1 MTLPCRASDFRL
13 AYFMSLC
20 RIGAMS
26 RRALALTSLL
36 VTAYAVPALAIS
48 AVTLTGQVRNQA
60 GEPVPDAVVA
70 VSGAG
75 MLVEV
80 RTDARGLFSLDGIP
94 PGRHGILVR
103 APGFRSARLDAIA
116 FDPGSHLS
124 LDAVLSIGRADESS
138 GADGLT
144 LQGIRASVEFL
155 LRDPMLSGLPFERNE
170 TIAVLPDYVPGIA
183 DQSALGAGAST
194 STRRAIDG
202 IDVSDPLDGTPW
214 MSYIATSADIVA
226 IRETGFPA
234 ADGGFTGASVDVVTR
249 SATNRLSG
257 YLDGLFT
264 TDALGATNVSEEA
277 IDANPLLADA
287 DRLTQAADGSAGIG
301 GPLVRDRAFYTL
313 TGGYFGRTIDPAGAR
328 TSQRESTP
336 RAQGRVTIV
345 AGSQQHLAANV
356 LFEDRSVTGVALPES
371 AVVLDDAVA
380 SRLDGASF
388 ASRFSWQ
395 RALSSRLR
403 ARAGYSFVTGSR
415 DRRPNVLEPGRLDE
429 TTGQYANSEGTLQ
442 ESKRQ
447 RHLADLGVSAGLD
460 AWGAHLVQ
468 AGAEIERSQVD
479 EHSAF
484 VDGRFFLDLG
494 SRPAFVV
501 QWEGSEQRGRIGRQS
516 FYVQNTWSAAP
527 RVTLNLGV
535 RADLLHGDAEGAG
548 TLYRSTVVQP
558 RLGGRVDLTGTGRS
572 SLWVHYGTYADA
584 LLFSHYRR
592 AAPGVTPVV
601 TYAIL
606 PNGTLR
612 EVERLETPRYG
623 VQDDVAHPRVDE
635 LSFGLDHAFSS
646 SLSMAVSGVFRE
658 TREIVDSVFPD
669 ARWIPVTLNGLPG
682 ERVTGYRWANRA
694 VSEHTPVITNVDGFV
709 YSAPNGASL
718 GTAAAS
724 RSYRGLIT
732 SVRYADTRS
741 RWTLLGGYAYA
752 RAEGSSDNTL
762 GSSIGHSRQFESP
775 SVALNNADGLL
786 THTREHEVTLL
797 ATGRLPWIGLHAGS
811 VYIAQS
817 GARYAAYRQF
827 SAETLDY
834 PQSEL
839 GRRVLLEPLGSRTLP
854 FDHLLDLRF
863 EYRIGVGGMRR
874 VGVYADVRNLLNRA
888 TTVAV
893 QNRFPLA
900 PVGGAGVVVFDTP
913 VAVRAPTQVY
923 VGARLLF

>member
-1 MTLPCRASDFRL
+1 MP
-13 AYFMSLC
+13 C

-26 RRALALTSLL
+26 RRTLPLTSLL
-36 VTAYAVPALAIS
+36 VTACAVPALAIS
-48 AVTLTGQVRNQA
+48 AVALTGQVRNHA
-60 GEPVPDAVVA
+60 GEPVHDAVVT

-75 MLVEV
+75 MQVDV
-80 RTDARGLFSLDGIP
+80 RTDARGRFSLDGIP
-94 PGRHGILVR
+94 PGRYGILVR

-116 FDPGSHLS
+116 FDPGAHLS

-144 LQGIRASVEFL
+144 LQDIRVSVEFA
-155 LRDPMLSGLPFERNE
+155 LREPMLSGLPLERNE
-170 TIAVLPDYVPGIA
+170 AIAVLPDYVPGIA
-183 DQSALGAGAST
+183 DQSALGAGAAT
-194 STRRAIDG
+194 STRRTIDG

-234 ADGGFTGASVDVVTR
+234 ADGGFTGASVDVVSR

-264 TDALGATNVSEEA
+264 TDALGGTNVSDEA
-277 IDANPLLADA
+277 IDANPLLADP
-287 DRLTQAADGSAGIG
+287 DRLTQAVDSSAAVG
-301 GPLVRDRAFYTL
+301 GPLVRDRVFYTV
-313 TGGYFGRTIDPAGAR
+313 TGGYFSRTIEPSGAR
-328 TSQRESTP
+328 SSQRDTTP
-336 RAQGRVTIV
+336 RAQGRLAIV
-345 AGSQQHLAANV
+345 ADSQQHIGANV
-356 LFEDRSVTGVALPES
+356 LFEDRSVRGAALAES
-371 AVVLDDAVA
+371 ARILDDAVA
-380 SRLDGASF
+380 SRVDGASF

-395 RALSSRLR
+395 RALGSRLR
-403 ARAGYSFVTGSR
+403 VRAGYSFVTGSR
-415 DRRPNVLEPGRLDE
+415 DRRPNVLEPGRFDE
-429 TTGQYANSEGTLQ
+429 TTGQFVNSEGTLQ

-447 RHLADLGVSAGLD
+447 RHLADFGVSAGVD

-468 AGAEIERSQVD
+468 AGAEIERSHVD

-501 QWEGSEQRGRIGRQS
+501 EWEGSDQRGRVGRES
-516 FYVQNTWSAAP
+516 FYVQDTWKAAR

-535 RADLLHGDAEGAG
+535 RTDLLRGDAAG
-548 TLYRSTVVQP
+548 VGTMYQSTVVQP
-558 RLGGRVDLTGTGRS
+558 RLGARVDLTGTGQS
-572 SLWVHYGTYADA
+572 SLWAHFGTYADA
-584 LLFSHYRR
+584 LFFSHYRR

-606 PNGTLR
+606 PNGPLR
-612 EVERLETPRYG
+612 EVERLESPRYR
-623 VQDDVAHPRVDE
+623 VQDDIAHPRVDE
-635 LSFGLDHAFSS
+635 LSVGLDHAFSS
-646 SLSMAVSGVFRE
+646 SLSIAVSGVFRE

-669 ARWIPVTLNGLPG
+669 ATWIPITLNGLPG
-682 ERVTGYRWANRA
+682 ERVTGYRWANRVA
-694 VSEHTPVITNVDGFV
+694 SQNTPVITNVDGFV
-709 YSAPNGASL
+709 YSGPDGASL
-718 GTAAAS
+718 GTAASS
-724 RSYRGLIT
+724 RRYRGLIT
-732 SVRYADTRS
+732 SVRYIDTRG

-752 RAEGSSDNTL
+752 RADGSSDNTL
-762 GSSIGHSRQFESP
+762 GSSVGDSRQFESP
-775 SVALNNADGLL
+775 SVALNGADGLL
-786 THTREHEVTLL
+786 THTREHEVTVLI
-797 ATGRLPWIGLHAGS
+797 TGRLPWIAVHAGA

-839 GRRVLLEPLGSRTLP
+839 GRRVLLEPRGSRRLP

-863 EYRIGVGGMRR
+863 EYRIGVGGVRR
-874 VGVYADVRNLLNRA
+874 VGIYADVRNVLNRA
-888 TTVAV
+888 TTIAV

-900 PVGGAGVVVFDTP
+900 TVGGAGVVAFDTP
-913 VAVRAPTQVY
+913 VAVRAPRQVY